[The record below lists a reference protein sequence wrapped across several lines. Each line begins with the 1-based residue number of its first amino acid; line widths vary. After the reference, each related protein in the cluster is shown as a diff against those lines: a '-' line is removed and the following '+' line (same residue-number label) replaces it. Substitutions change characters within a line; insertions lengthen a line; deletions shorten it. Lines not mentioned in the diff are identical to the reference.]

1 MFFFLF
7 CPQPE
12 QILNSIKQEYKRI
25 QKRKHLDGGYHQS
38 ECCYSPESPS
48 QSSTMNVSS
57 MPGWLNKERSCIRI
71 TSWHILVILCFF
83 QERPPEA
90 FLPLEKNSHYS
101 PSDKLE
107 WSANACWKKGKRRCG
122 RNTRRPWLQNW
133 QVGTHWASMA
143 VQKT

>member
-1 MFFFLF
+1 MTAFFSLSFCLF
-7 CPQPE
+7 WLSFVPPE

-57 MPGWLNKERSCIRI
+57 MPGWLSNTLPLQE
-71 TSWHILVILCFF
+71 TLWHVLRNTTHAMIIVDRLFDVCFV
-83 QERPPEA
+83 QERPLEA
-90 FLPLEKNSHYS
+90 FLLLEKNSHYS

-107 WSANACWKKGKRRCG
+107 
-122 RNTRRPWLQNW
+122 
-133 QVGTHWASMA
+133 
-143 VQKT
+143 